1 MMDTTYIVAAGGLI
15 GFVALALLM
24 GAALAS
30 VADLLA
36 ILPVRGWWDS
46 PKVRPR
52 DRHTT
57 SPEDR

>member
-1 MMDTTYIVAAGGLI
+1 MVDTTYIVAAGGLI

-24 GAALAS
+24 GAALSS

-36 ILPVRGWWDS
+36 ILPVRGWWDNG
-46 PKVRPR
+46 KVKPQ

-57 SPEDR
+57 PLEDR